1 MTRFTILILFSLI
14 FQLEM
19 TGQVQSGTIPIAG
32 GLAFSRTEGI
42 TDFRSEST
50 GIFPSFG
57 YFFNDNFGLIGG
69 FSYSNLN
76 LTLKNSPREN
86 EIYNENRGGFL
97 FFAGAR
103 QYFPFLSYRAFGQI
117 DLINQN
123 STRKINDLDL
133 TPVNIFT
140 SKLSFGANAWLSENI
155 SLEGIVKYTFIK
167 KRDYEDRF
175 RFLQGPIEVLFDIKP
190 YVNTGWTE
198 SSFASD
204 VYLNLFA
211 KNVGGTASFRHSLK
225 GNERIVQGQ
234 QFDSPSLTFELR
246 PKFGVFLFKG
256 GLFGAQ
262 LGISLTENNLDN
274 PISFAVN
281 PYFRYYINVT
291 DGWQIVPNIQYVYN
305 YVEFRGDLVGNGSNT
320 QTFQIIPGLGL
331 HTFLTDGIGIF
342 GNGTLGFKQE
352 PNPSIPDLERSTLLR
367 FELGLEYYL
376 SGN

>member
-1 MTRFTILILFSLI
+1 MTRFAILLFLLFTLLSEI
-14 FQLEM
+14 KSQIQE
-19 TGQVQSGTIPIAG
+19 GTIPIAG
-32 GLAFSRTEGI
+32 GLGFSRTEGI

-50 GIFPSFG
+50 SVFPGFG

-76 LTLKNSPREN
+76 LTLKNSPRPD
-86 EIYNENRGGFL
+86 EIYNENRGAFL

-103 QYFPFLSYRAFGQI
+103 QYFPFLDFRAFGQI
-117 DLINQN
+117 DIINQN
-123 STRKINDLDL
+123 SSRKINDIDL
-133 TPVNIFT
+133 TPVNILT

-155 SLEGIVKYTFIK
+155 SLEGIVKYTYFK

-175 RFLQGPIEVLFDIKP
+175 RFFQGPIEVLFDIKP

-198 SSFASD
+198 SGFASD

-211 KNVGGTASFRHSLK
+211 QNVGGTASFRHSLK
-225 GNERIVQGQ
+225 GNQRVVQGQ
-234 QFDSPSLTFELR
+234 QFDNPTLTVELR

-256 GLFGAQ
+256 GLLGTQ

-291 DGWQIVPNIQYVYN
+291 EGWQLVPNVQYVYN
-305 YVEFRGDLVGNGSNT
+305 YVTFRGDLLGSDSNT

-342 GNGTLGFKQE
+342 GNGILSFKQE
-352 PNPSIPDLERSTLLR
+352 PDPSIPDLERSTILR